1 MHTHHSNRHTL
12 PATTRRVII
21 TEEALQSMLAIIIII
36 PSALGYKSTL
46 LNLPYKLHQ
55 YLVFTYL
62 SKITSN
68 TPAKAKY
75 LQFTLLSPSPLWFC
89 SYWSLCLEH
98 SLTSPPGQFSWAS
111 YTFNFVS
118 CFPGTSVADACLCR
132 SARYPK
138 VTTQSHSV
146 FPSSNGVSLAST
158 SSKKVFKKCWEGNSG
173 SLRV

>member
-1 MHTHHSNRHTL
+1 
-12 PATTRRVII
+12 
-21 TEEALQSMLAIIIII
+21 MLAIIIII
-36 PSALGYKSTL
+36 PNTLGYKSTL

-62 SKITSN
+62 PKITST

-75 LQFTLLSPSPLWFC
+75 LQFMLFSPSPPQFC
-89 SYWSLCLEH
+89 SYCSLYLEH
-98 SLTSPPGQFSWAS
+98 SLTSPTGQFSWAS

-118 CFPGTSVADACLCR
+118 CFPGTPVAKACLCC
-132 SARYPK
+132 SPRYPK
-138 VTTQSHSV
+138 VTTKSHSV
-146 FPSSNGVSLAST
+146 FPSSSTGVSLAST